1 MQTRLIALNA
11 AIEAARAGASG
22 RSFAVVAAE
31 VRNLAASVS
40 AATEEIERVVVDN
53 NLLAKKVLCGIEGS
67 MSNTKDG
74 VALMREAGEVIASI
88 QINSE
93 GVEKAVRDVA
103 HSVKEGHA

>member
-1 MQTRLIALNA
+1 
-11 AIEAARAGASG
+11 
-22 RSFAVVAAE
+22 
-31 VRNLAASVS
+31 
-40 AATEEIERVVVDN
+40 
-53 NLLAKKVLCGIEGS
+53 

-103 HSVKEGHA
+103 HSVKGDMPDGLTDIKGRFSGVEEPETPGAAVMFIWSDMLPVPVTGSASDIWGAA